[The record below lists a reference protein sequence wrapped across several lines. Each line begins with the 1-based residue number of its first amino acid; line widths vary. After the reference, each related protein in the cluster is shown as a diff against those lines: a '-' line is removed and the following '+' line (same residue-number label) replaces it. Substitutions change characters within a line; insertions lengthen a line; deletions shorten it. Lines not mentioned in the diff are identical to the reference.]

1 MKKIVYALLFGL
13 LSIGLQAQESAEK
26 HTLTAK
32 ITQTPQAYLDS
43 IKKTFVNHKAGA
55 EIDKKWMQEIMND
68 DLFESMKNDVEYAY
82 LDKTV
87 EYDLST
93 DLLKERLRNLN
104 NKSVFN
110 IHHNE
115 SIEKV
120 IKNFLKNR
128 SKSYERLMAL
138 SEYYFPLFEE
148 RLNKYD
154 VPLEI
159 KYLAIVESALNPNAK
174 SRMGATGLWQF
185 MYGTAKQYKLDINTY
200 VDERSDPVKSTEAAV
215 KYLRDLYDVFGNWEL
230 ALASYNAG
238 PGNVSKAIRRA
249 GGETDYWKIRR
260 FLPKETQGYIPAFIA
275 TMYMYEYHKEHNIV
289 PKRAKIPFVKTDTI
303 QVKRNFTFQEIAAL
317 IDISEEEL
325 KMLNPKYKLAQI
337 PKYEG
342 SKYSLRLPI
351 DKMGRFTSNEKK
363 IYAYLDYVEKY
374 HEKGNNLEQNTPSV
388 SNKVIANE
396 TSSSNKKQ
404 SFYTIKKGD
413 TLEKIASRYQ
423 ISIQELK
430 QMNGLK
436 SNLIHPGK
444 KIKVIENSTSLH
456 ATYTVKAG
464 DTLHSIAKKVGN
476 VSVNDLMKANN
487 IKNPQVLKPGMVLKI
502 NS

>member
-68 DLFESMKNDVEYAY
+68 DLFESMKDDVENAY

-230 ALASYNAG
+230 ALAS
-238 PGNVSKAIRRA
+238 
-249 GGETDYWKIRR
+249 
-260 FLPKETQGYIPAFIA
+260 
-275 TMYMYEYHKEHNIV
+275 
-289 PKRAKIPFVKTDTI
+289 
-303 QVKRNFTFQEIAAL
+303 
-317 IDISEEEL
+317 
-325 KMLNPKYKLAQI
+325 
-337 PKYEG
+337 
-342 SKYSLRLPI
+342 
-351 DKMGRFTSNEKK
+351 
-363 IYAYLDYVEKY
+363 
-374 HEKGNNLEQNTPSV
+374 
-388 SNKVIANE
+388 
-396 TSSSNKKQ
+396 
-404 SFYTIKKGD
+404 
-413 TLEKIASRYQ
+413 
-423 ISIQELK
+423 
-430 QMNGLK
+430 
-436 SNLIHPGK
+436 
-444 KIKVIENSTSLH
+444 
-456 ATYTVKAG
+456 
-464 DTLHSIAKKVGN
+464 
-476 VSVNDLMKANN
+476 
-487 IKNPQVLKPGMVLKI
+487 
-502 NS
+502 